1 MESPARATEGCAV
14 TSTRR
19 VRTTRPRR
27 VLAPVALVVTI
38 ALAGCGGGSVTLPTA
53 SGSRTQTVPSISV
66 SIPSITRP
74 PTSEASET
82 PEPTEEPSE
91 EPSQTPT
98 EEPAPTETRTAT
110 ETATA
115 TATVTP
121 TPRPTETPSE
131 TPRDTPSETPSP
143 TPSASALPAPAEEAS
158 GGLPS
163 WVWWLLAAAVVVG
176 AGFLVVRAR
185 RRSAW
190 DAEATEAEADVAW
203 FARELLPQLQQAAT
217 IDALAGGWQVGGASR
232 VARSEDRLTGLEAS
246 APDESR
252 RTRARTL
259 RDAVRSARADVES
272 VIASRDQ
279 LSAPPRL
286 AASSA
291 ALQTALNEKP
301 PAG

>member
-1 MESPARATEGCAV
+1 M
-14 TSTRR
+14 
-19 VRTTRPRR
+19 
-27 VLAPVALVVTI
+27 VAI
-38 ALAGCGGGSVTLPTA
+38 ALAGCGDGSVTLPTA

-82 PEPTEEPSE
+82 PEPSEEPSE

-98 EEPAPTETRTAT
+98 EEPAPTRTRTAT

-115 TATVTP
+115 TVTP
-121 TPRPTETPSE
+121 TPTPTEAPSE
-131 TPRDTPSETPSP
+131 TPSETPSP
-143 TPSASALPAPAEEAS
+143 TPSASALPAPADEAS

-163 WVWWLLAAAVVVG
+163 WVWWLLAAAVAVG

-185 RRSAW
+185 RRTAW

-203 FARELLPQLQQAAT
+203 FARELLPQLQQTAT
-217 IDALAGGWQVGGASR
+217 IDALAGGWQVGATR

-291 ALQTALNEKP
+291 ALQTALNEEP